1 MTREEAIA
9 KLVALQ
15 KENDIEMEHVEAD
28 SVLCQLLVTLGY
40 GDVVT
45 EFNRITKWYA

>member
-1 MTREEAIA
+1 MTREEALKA
-9 KLVALQ
+9 LVALQ
-15 KENDIEMEHVEAD
+15 KDDDIEMEHVEAD
-28 SVLCQLLVTLGY
+28 RVLCQLLVTLGY

>member
-1 MTREEAIA
+1 MNREEAIA

-15 KENDIEMEHVEAD
+15 KDDDIEMEHVEAD

-40 GDVVT
+40 GDVVI
-45 EFNRITKWYA
+45 EFHRITKWYA